1 MRAAWAGSPPGGG
14 GGSVEPTAAISGLDE
29 TGTELAVAEAAPTG
43 SLGRVVPSWTEA
55 VDMMFWRLWTN
66 QGFFSAKEFN

>member
-1 MRAAWAGSPPGGG
+1 MRAAWAGSPPGGGG

-29 TGTELAVAEAAPTG
+29 TGSEEAAPTG
-43 SLGRVVPSWTEA
+43 SFGRVVPSWTEA

-66 QGFFSAKEFN
+66 QGFFSAKEFS